1 MKRTVKTIMIVI
13 CCVMAY
19 FMPANADNNKP
30 IKVTELP
37 VKAQTV
43 LSQHFN
49 NQKVTFASIESGI
62 IDKNYDVVLQ
72 NGTKLEFDKKGNVTE
87 IDCKQGA
94 VPEKLIPQAIYTYL
108 QENHSGQTVRKI
120 EFNKNEYEVELS
132 NGLDITF
139 NKHFQ
144 VIDID

>member
-1 MKRTVKTIMIVI
+1 MNRTVKTLMIVI
-13 CCVMAY
+13 CFAMA
-19 FMPANADNNKP
+19 FFTPANADNDKP

-37 VKAQTV
+37 VNTQTV

-49 NQKVTFASIESGI
+49 NQKVMLATVESGI
-62 IDKNYDVVLQ
+62 IDKSYDVVLQ
-72 NGTKLEFDKKGNVTE
+72 NGTKIEFDKKGNVTE
-87 IDCKQGA
+87 IDCKQIFVFNDTA
-94 VPEKLIPQAIYTYL
+94 PPEIYTYL
-108 QENHSGQTVRKI
+108 QDNYPEQTVRKI
-120 EFNKNEYEVELS
+120 EINKNEYEVELS

>member
-1 MKRTVKTIMIVI
+1 MTQTVKTLMIVI

-19 FMPANADNNKP
+19 FMPATADNNKP

-37 VKAQTV
+37 AKAQMV
-43 LSQHFN
+43 LSQHFK
-49 NQKVTFASIESGI
+49 NQKVAFASIESGI
-62 IDKNYDVVLQ
+62 IDKNYDVVMQ